1 MKEIIVRENEAGQ
14 RLDKLLA
21 RYLNQAPKSFFYK
34 MMRKKNITL
43 NGKKAS
49 GNEIT
54 AKGDCIRIFVSD
66 ETYEKFSGKE
76 SAQAPAL
83 REAEALSPKQ
93 IIYEDSDILIFN
105 KPAGL
110 LSQKSRPEDVSANE
124 RFLAYLLQK
133 GELTETEMQTFRP
146 SVCNRLDRNTSG
158 LLLAGKSLAGL
169 QAMSEALRSR
179 SLHKYYLC
187 LVTGALRKGQRL
199 EGFLVKDAQTNKV
212 MVSASD
218 PGDKDAKPIATQYM
232 PLWTDER
239 VTLLKIWLITGRTH
253 QIRAHLAS
261 IGHPIIGDEKYGDNR
276 KNTWY
281 QKKYH
286 LHRQLLHAYQM
297 KFPELTGTLSHL
309 SGQEFTAPL
318 PEDFQRILT
327 DAGCDMNDMEE
338 ENGNLEFAGTARFSS
353 GGSDQP
359 VKRGL
364 SGKRACADPEDTDA
378 DHPHQ
383 N

>member
-1 MKEIIVRENEAGQ
+1 MGSMIIPQCKTMK
-14 RLDKLLA
+14 DLLA
-21 RYLNQAPKSFFYK
+21 EYVALY
-34 MMRKKNITL
+34 
-43 NGKKAS
+43 GKD
-49 GNEIT
+49 NW
-54 AKGDCIRIFVSD
+54 
-66 ETYEKFSGKE
+66 
-76 SAQAPAL
+76 
-83 REAEALSPKQ
+83 ALSTYDGNVSL
-93 IIYEDSDILIFN
+93 INNYIL
-105 KPAGL
+105 
-110 LSQKSRPEDVSANE
+110 
-124 RFLAYLLQK
+124 
-133 GELTETEMQTFRP
+133 
-146 SVCNRLDRNTSG
+146 
-158 LLLAGKSLAGL
+158 
-169 QAMSEALRSR
+169 
-179 SLHKYYLC
+179 
-187 LVTGALRKGQRL
+187 
-199 EGFLVKDAQTNKV
+199 
-212 MVSASD
+212 
-218 PGDKDAKPIATQYM
+218 
-232 PLWTDER
+232 
-239 VTLLKIWLITGRTH
+239 
-253 QIRAHLAS
+253 
-261 IGHPIIGDEKYGDNR
+261 PIIGDEKYGDNR

>member
-21 RYLNQAPKSFFYK
+21 RYLNQASKSFFYK

-66 ETYEKFSGKE
+66 ETYEKFSVKE
-76 SAQAPAL
+76 RAQTTAL
-83 REAEALSPKQ
+83 RKAEALSPEQ

-179 SLHKYYLC
+179 SLH
-187 LVTGALRKGQRL
+187 
-199 EGFLVKDAQTNKV
+199 
-212 MVSASD
+212 
-218 PGDKDAKPIATQYM
+218 
-232 PLWTDER
+232 
-239 VTLLKIWLITGRTH
+239 
-253 QIRAHLAS
+253 
-261 IGHPIIGDEKYGDNR
+261 
-276 KNTWY
+276 
-281 QKKYH
+281 
-286 LHRQLLHAYQM
+286 
-297 KFPELTGTLSHL
+297 
-309 SGQEFTAPL
+309 
-318 PEDFQRILT
+318 
-327 DAGCDMNDMEE
+327 
-338 ENGNLEFAGTARFSS
+338 
-353 GGSDQP
+353 
-359 VKRGL
+359 
-364 SGKRACADPEDTDA
+364 
-378 DHPHQ
+378 
-383 N
+383 